1 MGKRKKKKPK
11 NKPAQGCCRGH
22 VFLSSAQKQVNIRH
36 TDVGPAADSME
47 LAVSSLAVPCGL
59 EASKRVG
66 VRSGQ
71 EAKFG
76 EGRADPKWCQVCT

>member
-1 MGKRKKKKPK
+1 
-11 NKPAQGCCRGH
+11 
-22 VFLSSAQKQVNIRH
+22 
-36 TDVGPAADSME
+36 ME

-71 EAKFG
+71 EAKSG
-76 EGRADPKWCQVCT
+76 EGRADPKWYQVCM